1 MDVRNVKSLDWADK
15 KSKQKKVPGVIST
28 AFVANIATRQN
39 EDDFDNDENLLA
51 KLGSSIDKV
60 KLVVFGENRKERF
73 VSLSVLQHRAVMALS
88 YVMSQGRYTD
98 EDIQTLSEQVTKG
111 GVTKEELCPV
121 IRKVNLKGIAKLMFD
136 SGKKAQVKAVRD
148 LVQQLSNTKQFFNL
162 PNGYVILDPIIEIH
176 GEEVVT
182 PKGDWYVNIKF
193 GNIFF
198 YNLYKNYV
206 AIKEDLFKLSS
217 KRGKGM
223 DTLLSWEMLSKL
235 MALFTLHLNLYK
247 NAEGKVRKDYPDEA
261 PEAIDKAI
269 RQEQRS
275 ALHCKLTS
283 SFIKSK
289 VVSYDY
295 DGKRQNKRFEE
306 DMTKACE
313 CYKSI
318 GLISEYTP
326 EYDNPNK
333 PNKKIVSWKFV
344 FDPDYNKQSEAPAML
359 TNGEE

>member
-1 MDVRNVKSLDWADK
+1 MEVRNDKSLDWADK

-39 EDDFDNDENLLA
+39 EDDFDNDGNLLA

-60 KLVVFGENRKERF
+60 KFVVFGENRKERF

-121 IRKVNLKGIAKLMFD
+121 IRNVNLKGIAKLMFD

-148 LVQQLSNTKQFFNL
+148 SVQQLSNTKQFFNL

-182 PKGDWYVNIKF
+182 PKGDWYVRIKF

-217 KRGKGM
+217 KRGSGM

-235 MALFTLHLNLYK
+235 MALFTLHINLYK
-247 NAEGKVRKDYPDEA
+247 NAEGDVKKEHPEEA
-261 PEAIDKAI
+261 PEALSKAI
-269 RQEQRS
+269 KQAQRS
-275 ALHCKLTS
+275 ALHITLRASK
-283 SFIKSK
+283 IKSN

-295 DGKRQNKRFEE
+295 DKKRENKRFET
-306 DMTKACE
+306 DMKKACE
-313 CYKSI
+313 CYKEI
-318 GLISEYTP
+318 GLITEYCHK
-326 EYDNPNK
+326 YDS
-333 PNKKIVSWKFV
+333 KKEETIWHFW
-344 FDPDYNKQSEAPAML
+344 FNPDYNKQGEMPAML